1 MRLRQKHSV
10 MFLMLTESLNTISS
24 VKMNY
29 TSTVCVNRSRAKLHN
44 SLLSCFVMMLTAEYF
59 NYTSIMAQ
67 SVHMIPK
74 LHLFSKQRGQQCQ
87 SVRQNCFI
95 NSFTLQAAS
104 IEHCGKKCFI
114 CWQWIGKISS
124 LLWVSQADNNAA
136 GWSAGYS
143 RQARSH
149 QQAWSYHKVWLMSN

>member
-59 NYTSIMAQ
+59 NYTSITAQ

-87 SVRQNCFI
+87 SVSQNCFI

-104 IEHCGKKCFI
+104 IEHCGKNVSFAGNGLERSAVFCESLKQTVMLQDDQPATPDRCDH
-114 CWQWIGKISS
+114 ISRC
-124 LLWVSQADNNAA
+124 DHIT
-136 GWSAGYS
+136 
-143 RQARSH
+143 RFD
-149 QQAWSYHKVWLMSN
+149 